1 VITATRLRQWITWL
15 FFLGGLLAAL
25 LTASYIPKIA
35 RTYGP
40 QFPESPLAQLPA
52 FSASFISHVAAIVW
66 GLYALVGAAILA
78 AILIA
83 RREAGAET
91 RAHEI
96 SLVTLVVYHVV
107 LVVWVG
113 FVVAYFWLP
122 KLNAGI

>member
-1 VITATRLRQWITWL
+1 M
-15 FFLGGLLAAL
+15 
-25 LTASYIPKIA
+25 
-35 RTYGP
+35 
-40 QFPESPLAQLPA
+40 
-52 FSASFISHVAAIVW
+52 
-66 GLYALVGAAILA
+66 VGAAILA
-78 AILIA
+78 AFLIA

-122 KLNAGI
+122 KVNAGI